1 MPEKVKILVTYRG
14 LRERYIR
21 QIREISERIDVEMVP
36 DGGSILDA
44 VRDAEV
50 IFGDLTKEMFI
61 ASKKLRWVQV
71 ASAGVDRYLFPEI
84 VESDVILTT
93 TSGMHRIPMSELVLA
108 MMLTLVKQL
117 HRFVRLQSE
126 GKWRRIN
133 TEELA
138 GKTVGIIGFGN
149 VGNETA
155 AKAKCFGMRVLA
167 IDIATIRRPTYVDE
181 ILGPED
187 LDYVLRESDYLVMTM
202 PLTEKTHHMI
212 GERELR
218 LMKPTAY
225 VVNVARGA
233 VIDNEA
239 LLRALKEGW
248 IAGAGLDVFEQEP
261 LPQDSEFWKLN
272 NIVITPHIGGS
283 SRQYQKRSVKIF
295 CGNLR
300 RYLEGKPLM
309 NMVDKKA
316 GY

>member
-1 MPEKVKILVTYRG
+1 MPEKVKILITYRG
-14 LRERYIR
+14 LRERYIQ
-21 QIREISERIDVEMVP
+21 QIREISERIEVEMIP
-36 DGGSILDA
+36 DGGSILNA

-50 IFGDLTKEMFI
+50 IFGDFSKEMFF
-61 ASKKLRWVQV
+61 ASKKIKWIQV
-71 ASAGVDRYLFPEI
+71 VSAGVDRYLFPEI
-84 VESDVILTT
+84 VESDVILTST
-93 TSGMHRIPMSELVLA
+93 TGMHRIPMSELVLA
-108 MMLTLVKQL
+108 MMLTLAKQL

-126 GKWRRIN
+126 GKWKRIN

-167 IDIATIRRPTYVDE
+167 IDIETIRRPTYVDE
-181 ILGPED
+181 ILGPDD
-187 LDYVLRESDYLVMTM
+187 LDYALRKSDYLVMTV

-261 LPQDSEFWKLN
+261 LPQNSGFWKLDN
-272 NIVITPHIGGS
+272 VVITPHIGGS

-295 CGNLR
+295 CENLR